1 MGIPRLVKTLMTR
14 YPLIVGNIRN
24 SSDIPKIDYLYL
36 DLNSV
41 IHELSHSNQDNILS
55 LLKLK
60 TKKEIFEQTCET
72 INQILELIKPS
83 SLLMI
88 ALDGVSPIAKINNQ
102 LKHRHTRTCIKYNNI
117 FDGLFKALD
126 LIDINYFNSNDI
138 SPCTNFMIE
147 FENYLDNYIQ
157 QKLRENNNNI
167 WKKISIILS
176 GSNVPGEGEYKIMEH
191 IRENKDKNK
200 NCKYC
205 IFSGDADFILLSLLV
220 HESNI
225 VILKKSN
232 SIKTKNTYNFDF
244 NKENNSLF
252 FNEFIYIS
260 VLREYLD
267 IEFCK
272 LKSKIKFSYNIER
285 IYDDYVLLL
294 LLLGNDFIPGLMNLD
309 SDGNVYESILNS
321 YKNSI
326 IKCKDYLTKDGIINF
341 NSFKIFI
348 NELSLHEN
356 EYLNN
361 KYDFFKRIYLS
372 KKNNNNSESLLE
384 LFNQTKFDENN
395 NNLSSYDKL
404 KYAMNSNEKFMKKIV
419 NMIDNEIMSNVKEYG
434 KDLTDYFFHKF
445 IEQYNLDR
453 FKARNLYYQ
462 DKFHINLEDNKEKKI
477 LNEIIT
483 NYIEGL
489 QWNLYYYK
497 GYLIWN
503 WNYMCDF
510 PPLITDLA
518 KYDYKDDLNETIN
531 KDLEKYVGE
540 PLPPYISL
548 ALIISDNDYNIPENY
563 YDIVYI
569 IPQFFNFTYEFD
581 SNGIP
586 FPSQIIMTTPKI
598 KGKEMF
604 NKLIEFDKNEFPKT
618 ENYHKIKDNYN
629 KEFIYSLNNDNA
641 IIKKEYK
648 HGRKNEIMKE
658 LYESKKID
666 IEFPSLESIID
677 YKYIEGYFMRNV
689 GKNKIIQIISL
700 FIYISLDEK
709 KYKKINKPLI
719 DNILKNR
726 IISYGYPLIKL
737 GILTGVYYNNR
748 HYSIKNEEKSYL
760 IDYEELIKKDYEFI
774 GLKILNPSLL
784 IELIPILSLN
794 EDKYEL
800 DYEFKYII
808 PFEITSLNINNK
820 THQEFLKINKI
831 NEDLIKDIDIIID
844 KVKDKD
850 IFIYDKSWRKSKDNN
865 NKEKNKIFKDK
876 KDKKRKKPKG
886 PPLIEREISNFKF
899 MTFGDLYY

>member
-102 LKHRHTRTCIKYNNI
+102 LKHRHTRTCIKYNII

-309 SDGNVYESILNS
+309 SDGNVYESIL
-321 YKNSI
+321 
-326 IKCKDYLTKDGIINF
+326 
-341 NSFKIFI
+341 
-348 NELSLHEN
+348 
-356 EYLNN
+356 
-361 KYDFFKRIYLS
+361 
-372 KKNNNNSESLLE
+372 
-384 LFNQTKFDENN
+384 
-395 NNLSSYDKL
+395 
-404 KYAMNSNEKFMKKIV
+404 
-419 NMIDNEIMSNVKEYG
+419 
-434 KDLTDYFFHKF
+434 
-445 IEQYNLDR
+445 
-453 FKARNLYYQ
+453 
-462 DKFHINLEDNKEKKI
+462 
-477 LNEIIT
+477 
-483 NYIEGL
+483 
-489 QWNLYYYK
+489 
-497 GYLIWN
+497 
-503 WNYMCDF
+503 
-510 PPLITDLA
+510 
-518 KYDYKDDLNETIN
+518 
-531 KDLEKYVGE
+531 
-540 PLPPYISL
+540 
-548 ALIISDNDYNIPENY
+548 
-563 YDIVYI
+563 
-569 IPQFFNFTYEFD
+569 D
-581 SNGIP
+581 S
-586 FPSQIIMTTPKI
+586 
-598 KGKEMF
+598 
-604 NKLIEFDKNEFPKT
+604 
-618 ENYHKIKDNYN
+618 
-629 KEFIYSLNNDNA
+629 
-641 IIKKEYK
+641 
-648 HGRKNEIMKE
+648 
-658 LYESKKID
+658 
-666 IEFPSLESIID
+666 
-677 YKYIEGYFMRNV
+677 
-689 GKNKIIQIISL
+689 
-700 FIYISLDEK
+700 
-709 KYKKINKPLI
+709 
-719 DNILKNR
+719 
-726 IISYGYPLIKL
+726 
-737 GILTGVYYNNR
+737 YYN
-748 HYSIKNEEKSYL
+748 
-760 IDYEELIKKDYEFI
+760 
-774 GLKILNPSLL
+774 
-784 IELIPILSLN
+784 
-794 EDKYEL
+794 
-800 DYEFKYII
+800 
-808 PFEITSLNINNK
+808 
-820 THQEFLKINKI
+820 
-831 NEDLIKDIDIIID
+831 
-844 KVKDKD
+844 
-850 IFIYDKSWRKSKDNN
+850 
-865 NKEKNKIFKDK
+865 
-876 KDKKRKKPKG
+876 
-886 PPLIEREISNFKF
+886 
-899 MTFGDLYY
+899 